1 MTAAQMAA
9 GRRHDATGRRHEA
22 GGMVGQDGRT
32 VGKPGAGD
40 GPLRSVAAAG
50 RALGRRASRGESGGV
65 AERRAGGCGEW
76 R

>member
-1 MTAAQMAA
+1 
-9 GRRHDATGRRHEA
+9 
-22 GGMVGQDGRT
+22 MVGQDGRT